1 MYGRSQNP
9 LILNKR
15 PAGPSSLS
23 RRTISS
29 CTGPRIGD
37 TDLRLRGHGHWADL
51 IGADLSGRF
60 VAVPLDDPALVVG
73 LPKGDE
79 RQAKL
84 LDRVEAAD
92 PQQVLLQGPD
102 EALGT
107 AIALGLAHE
116 GRRALDAKEADLGLE
131 VVADVLAAVVVAQPE
146 AGGDPLGERA
156 EALAHRL
163 RDRLERRE
171 PVGAAAGVD
180 ADALGRAMID
190 GDEQRPPALARH
202 DRGQIAAPHDVDPL
216 GGDPAVMGS
225 RAMRAAGTLMG
236 QEAVLAH
243 QPQDA
248 APAGADTGEAQPRP
262 QLAVA
267 LAMKRAA
274 GQEQGD
280 RCHQVVIR
288 RGPAWPRPL
297 ALSHAG
303 WAAVAIKSRARHAPE
318 ARDALQAV
326 DLVRGGRDL
335 PAHGLDLP

>member
-1 MYGRSQNP
+1 M
-9 LILNKR
+9 
-15 PAGPSSLS
+15 
-23 RRTISS
+23 
-29 CTGPRIGD
+29 
-37 TDLRLRGHGHWADL
+37 
-51 IGADLSGRF
+51 GADLSGRL
-60 VAVPLDDPALVVG
+60 VAVPLDDPGPVVG
-73 LPKGDE
+73 FLEGLE

-84 LDRVEAAD
+84 LDGREA
-92 PQQVLLQGPD
+92 PHPEQVLLQRPD
-102 EALGT
+102 EPLG
-107 AIALGLAHE
+107 AAVALGLAHE

-190 GDEQRPPALARH
+190 GDEPRRLALAGH

-248 APAGADTGEAQPRP
+248 TPAGAEAGEAQPRP

-267 LAMKRAA
+267 FAMKRTA
-274 GQEQGD
+274 GQEPPD
-280 RCHQVVIR
+280 RSHQLFVR
-288 RGPAWPRPL
+288 HGTERPGSPALDRL
-297 ALSHAG
+297 RLVAM
-303 WAAVAIKSRARHAPE
+303 AVNGRSRHAPDP
-318 ARDALQAV
+318 RHLLQAI
-326 DLVRGGRDL
+326 DPIRGGRDL
-335 PAHGLDLP
+335 AAHRLDLRRAKGRPISSRSILAPSNSLAIVRSPTFS